1 MKPLFSI
8 VLTTVVALICVSS
21 SLAAQSQ
28 ASAPA
33 QAASKAVASPM
44 GAPSKN
50 QVKTKSQAA
59 AKIKLIDINSAKK
72 DELKTLPGITDADA
86 AKIVAGRPYGS
97 KAWLV
102 SDNILTEEKYLAI
115 NKLVI
120 AKQPYKDAAK
130 NAALQEQEVA
140 ALA

>member
-8 VLTTVVALICVSS
+8 VLTTVVALIGASS
-21 SLAAQSQ
+21 SFAAQSQ

-33 QAASKAVASPM
+33 QAASKAAASPT

-72 DELKTLPGITDADA
+72 EELKTLPGITDADA
-86 AKIVAGRPYGS
+86 AKIIASRPYGS
-97 KAWLV
+97 KAWLA
-102 SDNILTEEKYLAI
+102 SDNILTQEQYLAI
-115 NKLVI
+115 SKLVI

-130 NAALQEQEVA
+130 NAALYKNKK
-140 ALA
+140 

>member
-8 VLTTVVALICVSS
+8 VLTTVVALIGASS
-21 SLAAQSQ
+21 SFAAQSQ

-33 QAASKAVASPM
+33 QAASKAAASPT

-50 QVKTKSQAA
+50 QFKTKSQAA

-72 DELKTLPGITDADA
+72 EELKTLPGITDAEA
-86 AKIVAGRPYGS
+86 AKIVASRPYGS

-130 NAALQEQEVA
+130 NAALYKNKK
-140 ALA
+140 

>member
-1 MKPLFSI
+1 MKPLLSI
-8 VLTTVVALICVSS
+8 VLTTVVALIGASS
-21 SLAAQSQ
+21 SFAAQSQ

-33 QAASKAVASPM
+33 QAASKAAASPT

-72 DELKTLPGITDADA
+72 DELKALPGITDADA
-86 AKIVAGRPYGS
+86 AKIVASRPYGS

-130 NAALQEQEVA
+130 NAALYKNKK
-140 ALA
+140 